1 MERTPLRDAFVK
13 RDKRFLLLDKG
24 LALAGFSRGDKLLE
38 VGCAGGEAA
47 LHMTQAGYTALTAVD
62 IDPTAVD
69 RARAACPSVDF
80 VCADA
85 CDLPFV
91 PMSFDGI
98 ISEASFALIPDKAA
112 AAREYARV
120 LRPGGRVLLNDF
132 ALKCDST
139 ATRRDIEGIPCLEGV
154 QTAEKYIEIF
164 QSAGFKTLLCQ
175 EEFPELVRIAMSLSR
190 EYAVPMRE
198 VGRYIQRAFGN
209 DNYVNEFFEKSSMSY
224 FRIIFEKE

>member
-24 LALAGFSRGDKLLE
+24 MGLARFSTGDALLE
-38 VGCAGGEAA
+38 IGCAGGEAA
-47 LHMTQAGYTALTAVD
+47 CHLTQSGYTALTAID
-62 IDPTAVD
+62 IDPAAVK
-69 RARAACPSVDF
+69 AAHAACPGVDF
-80 VCADA
+80 RCADA
-85 CDLPFV
+85 CAMPFAAA
-91 PMSFDGI
+91 SFDGI
-98 ISEASFALIPDKAA
+98 FSEAAFALIPDKTA

-120 LRPGGRVLLNDF
+120 LRPGGRILLNDF
-132 ALKCDST
+132 ALKRDST

-154 QTAEKYIEIF
+154 QTVEKYIDIF
-164 QSAGFKTLLCQ
+164 QSSGFKTLLCQ

-190 EYAVPMRE
+190 EYGVPMRE
-198 VGRYIQRAFGN
+198 VGKYIQRAFGN